1 MITYNFADDNI
12 IAVTC
17 NNLVSLCQILEEESE
32 LAIDWYKNNSMIANT
47 DKFQAIILSKDA
59 SGKMHKL
66 RIYNSKMETTK
77 SDYQIIKLSS
87 LIRYLCFVLKWQYN
101 LTLSIDCKGARVKLK
116 KCYNK

>member
-47 DKFQAIILSKDA
+47 DKF
-59 SGKMHKL
+59 
-66 RIYNSKMETTK
+66 
-77 SDYQIIKLSS
+77 
-87 LIRYLCFVLKWQYN
+87 
-101 LTLSIDCKGARVKLK
+101 
-116 KCYNK
+116 